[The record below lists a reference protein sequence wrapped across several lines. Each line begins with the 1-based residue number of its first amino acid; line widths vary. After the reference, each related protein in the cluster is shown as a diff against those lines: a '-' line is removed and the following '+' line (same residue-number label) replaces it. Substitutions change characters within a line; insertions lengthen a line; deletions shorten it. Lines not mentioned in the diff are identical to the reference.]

1 MPGTNA
7 SEIVVGASGKILV
20 APLATAAPADPFAVW
35 PAGWIDLGYASEAGV
50 KLTDSKTMAEIKV
63 WQSFYTARRII
74 TARDFKLSFA
84 LAQFNKNILPL
95 AFGGGTVTAGV
106 GAGAATLTTAAL
118 TSNVVTLTTA
128 APHGF
133 VVGAQ
138 VTVAASN
145 TAYNGTFTIA
155 TTPTTTTF
163 TYALTHA
170 DISSAS
176 VTGTATSP
184 AWYKYSPP
192 SPSTVDERA
201 MGIEWTD
208 GTKIYRV
215 IVPKGMVSD
224 PVDVEIARTK
234 EIMLP
239 IGFDVT
245 SADSSVD
252 PYYLITNDPAFV

>member
-1 MPGTNA
+1 MPGTNSA
-7 SEIVVGASGKILV
+7 EIVVGASGKVLV

-35 PAGWIDLGYASEAGV
+35 PAGWVDLGYVSEAGV
-50 KLTDSKTMAEIKV
+50 KLHDGKTMAEIKA
-63 WQSFYTARRII
+63 WQAFYTVRRIV

-84 LAQFNKNILPL
+84 LVQFNKSVVPL
-95 AFGGGTVTAGV
+95 AFGGGTVVPGV

-118 TSNVVTLTTA
+118 TSNVVTLTTSA
-128 APHGF
+128 AHGF

-145 TAYNGTFTIA
+145 TAYNGTFAIVA
-155 TTPTTTTF
+155 TPSSTTF

-184 AWYKYSPP
+184 AWYTYTPP
-192 SPSTVDERA
+192 SPQTVDERS

-208 GTKIYRV
+208 GSKIYRV

-224 PVDVEIARTK
+224 PVDVEVARTK
-234 EIMLP
+234 EVMLP

-245 SADSSVD
+245 AGDVNVA
-252 PYYLITNDPAFV
+252 PWYLLTSDPAFA